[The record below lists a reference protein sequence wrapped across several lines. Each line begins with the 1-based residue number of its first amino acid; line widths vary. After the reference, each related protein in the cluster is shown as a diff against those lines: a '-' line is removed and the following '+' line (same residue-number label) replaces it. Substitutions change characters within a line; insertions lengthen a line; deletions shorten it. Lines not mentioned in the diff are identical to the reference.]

1 MSTINELRTQKT
13 KLLHDAQQLLI
24 KDKVTKEDRA
34 AGAVMVA
41 DAELISERIALEER
55 ITKDQDENRSAGM
68 PPRGQPG
75 ETQLDS
81 TPAKNE
87 AEKRAFKN
95 YILGK
100 LTPEDRQHLKM
111 EQRDMTVGA
120 PGAVTGGGVL
130 VPIGM
135 DSLLHEATKATG
147 EILSGVRAWNT
158 DSGEGIRVSL
168 TDPTALRFALVA
180 EMGTVG
186 ETDVP
191 TSGFTS
197 YVDTLGFSTKV
208 SNQLLQDSA
217 FSIDSFLSDT
227 IGLAWTNTAS
237 EAIIKGNGSNFQ
249 SLATATPVGFTAPT
263 GDTTALTYDDLLG
276 LYSKLDPSYYA
287 GAAFWVNS
295 RTWVALLGIKDSQ
308 NRPLLTDS
316 IGLQGAPFKTLFGLP
331 IRISQA
337 IDDLGVSKAP
347 VLLGDTYKSVT
358 YRQAGP
364 LVIRRAAERY
374 IEQNAVGYF
383 AFRRAGAY
391 TTIQAS
397 SPSMIKLVMAAS

>member
-1 MSTINELRTQKT
+1 MSTIIELRTQKT

-34 AGAVMVA
+34 ASAAMVA
-41 DAELISERIALEER
+41 DAELINERIELESR
-55 ITKDQDENRSAGM
+55 IAKDQEENRSAGM

-75 ETQLDS
+75 EVQLDAA
-81 TPAKNE
+81 PANNE

-95 YILGK
+95 YITGK
-100 LTPEDRQHLKM
+100 LTAEDRQHLKM

-130 VPIGM
+130 VPLGM

-147 EILSGVRAWNT
+147 EILSGVRTWNT

-197 YVDTLGFSTKV
+197 YVDTLGFSTRV

-217 FSIDSFLSDT
+217 FSIDSFLSDV

-249 SLATATPVGFTAPT
+249 SLVTATPVGYTALA
-263 GDTTALTYDDLLG
+263 GDTTALTYDDLQI
-276 LYSKLDPSYYA
+276 LYSKIDPSYYA
-287 GAAFWVNS
+287 GSAFWVNS
-295 RTWVALLGIKDSQ
+295 RTWAAMLGIKDSQ
-308 NRPLLTDS
+308 NRPILTDS
-316 IGLQGAPFKTLFGLP
+316 IGLQGTPFKTLFGLP

-347 VLLGDTYKSVT
+347 VLLGDAYKSVT

-374 IEQNAVGYF
+374 IEQNAVGFF
-383 AFRRAGAY
+383 AFQRAGAY